1 MGPFAAAAARIAPLD
16 PLAAAAAEARHARLL
31 KPVGSL
37 GRLETLGVQLAG
49 IAGVCPPPVPD
60 RAVVA
65 VFAGDHGVV
74 SAGVTPWPQSVTAA
88 MVAAVAT
95 GRAAISILAGRIGAR
110 LVVVDVGVATALPPA
125 VADHPAVWV
134 RTVRRGTGDLSA
146 GAAMTVAEAEAAL
159 DVGAAVAE
167 QLVTDG
173 ARLLVTGDLGIGN
186 TTPSAALIAASTG
199 RSARECTGRGTGI
212 DDEMLAR
219 KRAVVGAAV
228 GSLPPGLGPVEVL
241 ASVGGL
247 EHAGLAGFIVG
258 GAAAGVP
265 VVLDGVIALSAAC
278 VAEALVPGVIARC
291 IAGHRSAEPG
301 ATVALE
307 HLGLEPLVDLGLR
320 LGEGTGAALAV
331 PLVQAAAA
339 TLAGMGTLDEL
350 GG

>member
-1 MGPFAAAAARIAPLD
+1 MGPFAAATARIAPLD
-16 PLAAAAAEARHARLL
+16 PSAMAAAEARHARLL
-31 KPVGSL
+31 KPAGAL
-37 GRLETLGVQLAG
+37 GRLEALGVQLAG

-60 RAVVA
+60 QVAVA

-74 SAGVTPWPQSVTAA
+74 AAGVTPWPQSVTAA

-95 GRAAISILAGRIGAR
+95 GRAAISVLAGRIGAR
-110 LVVVDVGVATALPPA
+110 LVVVDVGVATELPPEIA
-125 VADHPAVWV
+125 ALPAVWA

-146 GAAMTVAEAEAAL
+146 GSAMTLAEAHAAL

-167 QLVTDG
+167 RLVADG
-173 ARLLVTGDLGIGN
+173 AGLLVTGDLGIGN
-186 TTPSAALIAASTG
+186 TTASAALVSACTG
-199 RSARECTGRGTGI
+199 RNARDCTGRGTGI

-228 GSLPPGLGPVEVL
+228 GCLPPGLAPVEVL

-247 EHAGLAGFIVG
+247 EHAALAGFIVG
-258 GAAAGVP
+258 GAAARVP
-265 VVLDGVIALSAAC
+265 VVLDGVIALAAAC
-278 VAEALVPGVIARC
+278 IAEALVPGTMAHC

-307 HLGLEPLVDLGLR
+307 HLGLVPLVDLGLR

-331 PLVQAAAA
+331 PVIQAAAA

-350 GG
+350 G